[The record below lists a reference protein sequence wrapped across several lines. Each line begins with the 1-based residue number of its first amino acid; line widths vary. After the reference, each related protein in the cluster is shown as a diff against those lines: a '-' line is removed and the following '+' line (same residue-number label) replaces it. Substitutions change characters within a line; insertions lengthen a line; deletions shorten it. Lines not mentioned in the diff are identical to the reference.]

1 MSAPNVTGLVQTL
14 LSGKTLSVSDACQFF
29 EAVVAGNV
37 EDTLLSAAI
46 ASIKVRTQTPDELTG
61 AAQALLNSATPFP
74 RPDYPFADIVGTGGD
89 GHNTINLSTIAAITA
104 ATCGIKIIK
113 HGNRSISSVSGS
125 FDLLE
130 KIGLNFNITPE
141 ESRRQT
147 DQFGL
152 CFLFA
157 PNYHSGLRH
166 ATNVRKTLKARTI
179 FNLLGPL
186 VNPARPP
193 KMLLG
198 VADPLLLGPIATV
211 LNSLGCDS
219 AFVVHGSGVD
229 EVAVHGPTQVA
240 EVKAGR
246 IETFELA
253 PDDFGAKQ
261 FALDELVCHEAN
273 ESHTRSRKVICGEG
287 SEAENAAVCVNVAL
301 LMRLFGHENLK
312 TSFDLAMNNLV
323 AGKSNQLVEQM
334 VESQS

>member
-1 MSAPNVTGLVQTL
+1 MSSLQVVKLVQDL
-14 LSGKTLSVSDACQFF
+14 VSGRTLSSSETCQFF

-37 EDTLLSAAI
+37 DDIHLSAAI

-61 AAQALLNSATPFP
+61 AAQALLKSATPFP
-74 RPDYPFADIVGTGGD
+74 RPDYSFADIVGTGGD

-104 ATCGIKIIK
+104 AASGLKIVK

-130 KIGLNFNITPE
+130 KLGMNFNISPE

-147 DQFGL
+147 DEFGL
-152 CFLFA
+152 CFLYA

-166 ATNVRKTLKARTI
+166 AANVRKTLKSRTI

-198 VADPLLLGPIATV
+198 VADPSLLDPIANV
-211 LNSLGCDS
+211 LNSLGCES

-229 EVAVHGPTQVA
+229 EVAIHGPSQIA
-240 EVKAGR
+240 EVSNGKVQR
-246 IETFELA
+246 YELS
-253 PDDFGAKQ
+253 PSDFGTES
-261 FALDELVCHEAN
+261 FPLDELVCHEAN
-273 ESHTRSRKVICGEG
+273 ESHHRSKNVISGEG
-287 SEAENAAVCVNVAL
+287 TDAENAAVCVNVAM
-301 LMRLFGHENLK
+301 LMKLFGHTDLK
-312 TSFDLAMNNLV
+312 SNFDEAMQNLV
-323 AGKSNQLVEQM
+323 GGKSQQLVDQM
-334 VESQS
+334 VENQP